1 MIFLDTSAIYA
12 LADRDDA
19 HHQEAMRLYQDALTK
34 GEGFVIHNY
43 ILVESAALLQRRL
56 GQQIAV
62 QFLHDADAFTTI
74 WIDEEL
80 HATARQRLE
89 VPNSAQISFV
99 DATSFQIMTRHGI
112 EYCLTFDK
120 HFAQEGFTVYSA

>member
-1 MIFLDTSAIYA
+1 MIFIDTSAIYA
-12 LADRDDA
+12 LADRDDE
-19 HHQEAMRLYQDALTK
+19 HHQEAIRLYQDALQK
-34 GEGFVIHNY
+34 REGFVVHNY

-62 QFLHDADAFTTI
+62 QFLHDAESFTII

-89 VPNSAQISFV
+89 ASNSSQISLV
-99 DATSFQIMTRHGI
+99 DAISFHVMTRHGLV
-112 EYCLTFDK
+112 YCLTFDK
-120 HFAQEGFTVYSA
+120 HFAQEGFTIYTA